1 MRTGMRFLKAVLVLA
16 ALACV
21 CGAGAQMFPQWAV
34 RAGGP
39 DWDQGYACVT
49 DAGGNTFVTGRFKV
63 DALFGSTSLNSAG
76 GYDVF
81 VAKISPAGQWLWAVR
96 AGGTGDEYGTGIA
109 LDAAGNIYVC
119 GNFQGTSTF
128 GTQVL
133 TGMGGM
139 YQDIFVAKLSPMGQW
154 LWARDGGSVSVD
166 NCAAVAVDGSGN
178 VRVAG
183 TFTGTASFGG
193 FTLSSVG
200 SSDVFVASL
209 SPEGQWQW
217 AQRAGS
223 TASDSV
229 GDIVCSASG
238 STYITGPFASGA
250 GVAFGGNSLTGAGSD
265 DIYVAALQNGEWL
278 WAVSGGGAQG
288 DFSSGIVLSGNL
300 LYIACTIKGTAGFAN
315 NSVTSL
321 GFDDACVACLDTNGQ
336 WQWVSTCGGTDNE
349 SGDRIAVDSS
359 GRILLAGRF
368 ASNIVVCANVE
379 LINSGYMDVFVA
391 RLSPS
396 GAWLDATMGGGTH
409 DETCRGLGLDA
420 SGNAYIS
427 GFFYWDCAFGDVNLT
442 SDGDVDLFVAKIS
455 CEAIPNDLA
464 ALAISGN
471 TNPLQNEPY
480 SYQVRVKN
488 NGTNAQPT
496 YNVLLLDQA
505 GAVLVSVPGPL
516 LAPGEEIDVE
526 LVWTPLV
533 AVNYT
538 LRGQVML
545 AGDQWVPNDLTPPL
559 EVSVVQMGTIA
570 GIVRKPNN
578 APIGGATVTCS
589 NATVTESVITGANGT
604 YILHLLPGEYS
615 ATASCPGYDPVTYT
629 AVQIQSVVTTTLH
642 FTLHSSAG
650 DDPAVPDIA
659 FRLHGCDPDPF
670 RDVARITYTLPN
682 AQHLTLN
689 IHDIRGRRVAT
700 LWDGIRPA
708 GEGYA
713 LWDGRDARGRQ
724 LPNGIYLCRM
734 VSGGRMSTIRL
745 VLLK

>member
-1 MRTGMRFLKAVLVLA
+1 MRFLKAVLVLA
-16 ALACV
+16 ALCFIS
-21 CGAGAQMFPQWAV
+21 GAGAQMFPQWAV

-39 DWDQGYACVT
+39 DLDQGYACVT
-49 DAGGNTFVTGRFKV
+49 DASGNTFVTGRFKV

-81 VAKISPAGQWLWAVR
+81 VAKISPVGQWLWAVR
-96 AGGTGDEYGTGIA
+96 AGGAGDEYGMGIA
-109 LDAAGNIYVC
+109 LDGLGNICVC
-119 GNFQGTSTF
+119 GSFEGTSTF

-139 YQDIFVAKLSPMGQW
+139 YQDIFVAKLSPTGQW

-166 NCAAVAVDGSGN
+166 NCAAVSVDGSGN

-183 TFTGTASFGG
+183 TFMGTASFGS
-193 FTLSSVG
+193 FTLTSMG
-200 SSDVFVASL
+200 SSDIVVASL
-209 SPEGQWQW
+209 SPDGQWQW
-217 AQRAGS
+217 ALRAGS
-223 TASDSV
+223 TTSDSV

-238 STYITGPFASGA
+238 TTYITGPFASGM
-250 GVAFGGNSLTGAGSD
+250 GVAFGGNSLTGAGSA
-265 DIYVAALQNGEWL
+265 DIYVAAIQNGEWL
-278 WAVSGGGAQG
+278 WAVCGGGVQG
-288 DFSSGIVLSGNL
+288 DFGSGIALSGNL
-300 LYIACTIKGTAGFAN
+300 LYIAGTIKGTASFGT
-315 NSVTSL
+315 NSVTSMGL
-321 GFDDACVACLDTNGQ
+321 DDACVACLDTNGQ
-336 WQWVSTCGGTDNE
+336 WQWVSTCGGADNE
-349 SGDRIAVDSS
+349 SGDRIAVDYA
-359 GRILLAGRF
+359 GRIVLAGRF
-368 ASNIVVCANVE
+368 TSNIVVCANVE

-396 GAWLDATMGGGTH
+396 GTWLDATKGGGTH
-409 DETCRGLGLDA
+409 DDTCRGLGLDA
-420 SGNAYIS
+420 SGNAYIT

-442 SDGDVDLFVAKIS
+442 SDGDIDLFVAKIS
-455 CEAIPNDLA
+455 CEAVPNDLA

-471 TNPLQNEPY
+471 TNPLQNEPN
-480 SYQVRVKN
+480 SYLVRVKN
-488 NGTNAQPT
+488 KGTNAQPT
-496 YNVLLLDQA
+496 YSVLLRDQA
-505 GAVLVSVPGPL
+505 DYVLATVPGPL
-516 LAPGEEIDVE
+516 LAAGEETDVE

-559 EVSVVQMGTIA
+559 EVSVVQLGSIA
-570 GIVRKPNN
+570 GMVRKPNN

-589 NATVTESVITGANGT
+589 NASVTESVITGTNGT
-604 YILHLLPGEYS
+604 YTLHLLPGEYS

-629 AVQIQSVVTTTLH
+629 AVQIQSGITTTLH
-642 FTLHSSAG
+642 FTLHSSDA

-670 RDVARITYTLPN
+670 RDVARITYSLPIAQSITLS
-682 AQHLTLN
+682 

-700 LWDGIRPA
+700 LWDGMRPSGA
-708 GEGYA
+708 GYVV
-713 LWDGRDARGRQ
+713 WDGRDARGRQ

-734 VSGGRMSTIRL
+734 AGGGRISTLKL